1 MHTLFCRYLSS
12 LGIAHTASYS
22 DMRYRTMPF
31 HTLFGLASLL
41 EEYDAA
47 CTGLRISDKS
57 RMGSLPLPYLA
68 QYKGEMVI
76 VERYDNDPATG
87 EISRITID
95 RDGKRL
101 SLSRERFESGWS
113 GIALFCE
120 KRTDSREPDLAKHRL
135 AEWISAAKTIALFG
149 CLLFLILAVWIRG
162 PLVGNAGAW
171 CALILNIWGIIV
183 SRWLMLKS
191 HAHKSAA
198 ADHVCGMMQAHGCD
212 TVLANKASTLFGIVS
227 WGEVGMAYFSVSAF
241 TLIAFPEALRY
252 LALLNA
258 CCLPFTIWSVTY
270 QKVVIKSWCT
280 LCLTVQA
287 TLWLLFGSYLLA
299 GAWHDLLPLGWS
311 LWLLLAAYI
320 AATLGLNRLSSLFN
334 PANHV

>member
-22 DMRYRTMPF
+22 DMRYRTLPF

-191 HAHKSAA
+191 HAHKGAEPAPSSA
-198 ADHVCGMMQAHGCD
+198 
-212 TVLANKASTLFGIVS
+212 
-227 WGEVGMAYFSVSAF
+227 
-241 TLIAFPEALRY
+241 
-252 LALLNA
+252 
-258 CCLPFTIWSVTY
+258 
-270 QKVVIKSWCT
+270 
-280 LCLTVQA
+280 
-287 TLWLLFGSYLLA
+287 
-299 GAWHDLLPLGWS
+299 
-311 LWLLLAAYI
+311 
-320 AATLGLNRLSSLFN
+320 
-334 PANHV
+334 

>member
-171 CALILNIWGIIV
+171 CAGTRLRHRVGQQSLDSLRHSKLERG
-183 SRWLMLKS
+183 RDGLFLGQRLHS
-191 HAHKSAA
+191 HRLSGSAA
-198 ADHVCGMMQAHGCD
+198 LPRAAQRLLPTLHNLERDVSESRDQKLVYALPDGAGHSLAPLRQLSACRGMARPSSARLESLATACGLYRRHSGSQP
-212 TVLANKASTLFGIVS
+212 TLF
-227 WGEVGMAYFSVSAF
+227 
-241 TLIAFPEALRY
+241 TL
-252 LALLNA
+252 
-258 CCLPFTIWSVTY
+258 
-270 QKVVIKSWCT
+270 
-280 LCLTVQA
+280 
-287 TLWLLFGSYLLA
+287 
-299 GAWHDLLPLGWS
+299 
-311 LWLLLAAYI
+311 
-320 AATLGLNRLSSLFN
+320 
-334 PANHV
+334 